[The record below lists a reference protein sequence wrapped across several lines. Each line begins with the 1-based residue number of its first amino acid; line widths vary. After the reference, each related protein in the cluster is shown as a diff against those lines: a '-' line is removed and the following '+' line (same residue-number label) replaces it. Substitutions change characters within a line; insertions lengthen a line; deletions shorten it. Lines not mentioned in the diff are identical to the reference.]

1 MHVQTQQE
9 TKPFNGRLTPVN
21 AANAIRSA
29 RLNARDLVET
39 AELLFSLKRFPHAMA
54 MSILAIEEAAKVG
67 QLLMIFLEIGG
78 ETGKVWKS
86 YRSHRAKTS
95 WLNSAIESRVRA
107 TFPNIPREAAKQ
119 VGAAGPTPEFLE
131 TSKQRAIYSDCID
144 VNGDFVAHCPNLAE
158 WRQDAWERL
167 CEAQAVMGAL
177 RDYPPAELQVWQ
189 EHVSRA
195 IQAGK
200 NPVSALPD
208 LHADLMEKGFVE
220 EGWWDTLLRDAQAE
234 MAATEHSGSEI

>member
-1 MHVQTQQE
+1 MLGEYRMQAQQE
-9 TKPFNGRLTPVN
+9 PKPFNGALTPVN

-39 AELLFSLKRFPHAMA
+39 AELLFTLKRFPHSMA

-78 ETGKVWKS
+78 DTGKLWKS
-86 YRSHRAKTS
+86 YRNHRAKTS

-107 TFPNIPREAAKQ
+107 TFPTIPREAAKQ
-119 VGAAGPTPEFLE
+119 VGAAGPTPEYLE
-131 TSKQRAIYSDCID
+131 TSKQRAIYSDCIEME
-144 VNGDFVAHCPNLAE
+144 GDFVAHCPNVAE
-158 WRQDAWERL
+158 WREEAWERL

-177 RDYPPAELQVWQ
+177 RDYPPAELKVWR
-189 EHVSRA
+189 EHISRA
-195 IQAGK
+195 TQAGK

-208 LHADLMEKGFVE
+208 LHADLMEKGFVQ
-220 EGWWDTLLRDAQAE
+220 EGWWDTLLMDAEAE
-234 MAATEHSGSEI
+234 MAKSIE